1 MAEVDK
7 ILEHYIKIFKK
18 NSKSINPLV
27 LTFFEEAI
35 QKHPIENILKS
46 IDKTFEELK
55 DKSHIHP
62 AILVKTLQKHLEPE
76 KSEKKT
82 QSSPTMTE
90 DRTKKMIQIQSDYQ
104 SRAVWNNLFS
114 ELKINEEEIIDKK
127 ELSEIPEDIRNFYI
141 SAKVADYLYERL
153 SEEERKKIENM
164 VEKRMKILSLSS
176 QKEKEEAKVLL
187 VRYFVKKFYGIPF

>member
-1 MAEVDK
+1 MGEIDK
-7 ILEHYIKIFKK
+7 ILEHYIKVFKK

-35 QKHPIENILKS
+35 QKHPLENIIKS

-55 DKSHIHP
+55 TKSHIHP

-76 KSEKKT
+76 KSDKRP
-82 QSSPTMTE
+82 QNSPVVSKNE
-90 DRTKKMIQIQSDYQ
+90 TKKILQIQSDYQ
-104 SRAVWNNLFS
+104 SRAVWNNLFI

-153 SEEERKKIENM
+153 SEEERKNIENI
-164 VEKRMKILSLSS
+164 VEKRMKILNLNSK
-176 QKEKEEAKVLL
+176 KEKEEAKILL
-187 VRYFVKKFYGIPF
+187 VRHFVKRFYGIPF